1 MLVVYEKYTWCHVE
15 VYYPFFAI
23 LYIKSVVSEYQFC
36 ILVNKM
42 KWILQPD
49 SVLKTFFVFSQY
61 LILCYISFSFIG
73 DLDLILYLCCIW
85 IMCLFGIYMGL
96 AVGLNIF
103 TLCYI
108 VQLNVFLIGLL
119 LLLSVLLQM
128 WPTTYRVYFLKSG
141 LVCEWHEAIGG
152 LQWTPVYTVLM
163 SVQPKLYL
171 IMVYFELFLLQVDWA
186 HGCRPFALT
195 SSIFAIKTNYTHCT
209 LEQHSIVALP
219 SAALLNYMVL
229 LVCLMSW
236 PHLVTSALSWF
247 VAGLVSS

>member
-1 MLVVYEKYTWCHVE
+1 MILLKIIFAVLLFVYEKYTWCHVE

-96 AVGLNIF
+96 AVGLIYLVF
-103 TLCYI
+103 YSSTEHVSQRSATAVICI
-108 VQLNVFLIGLL
+108 ASNVTNDLQGLF
-119 LLLSVLLQM
+119 
-128 WPTTYRVYFLKSG
+128 P
-141 LVCEWHEAIGG
+141 
-152 LQWTPVYTVLM
+152 
-163 SVQPKLYL
+163 
-171 IMVYFELFLLQVDWA
+171 
-186 HGCRPFALT
+186 
-195 SSIFAIKTNYTHCT
+195 
-209 LEQHSIVALP
+209 
-219 SAALLNYMVL
+219 
-229 LVCLMSW
+229 
-236 PHLVTSALSWF
+236 
-247 VAGLVSS
+247 